1 MPVTHRQHIHQ
12 LNRRGPLEMLDSTD
26 DTIRLVQGSDLD
38 CVRSGLASA
47 VACID
52 SAGGYV
58 MAAEKRK
65 NGRKKNRELNS
76 KEEAEFQQYRLNL
89 AELLA
94 RKAWKK
100 QFLGHTG

>member
-1 MPVTHRQHIHQ
+1 
-12 LNRRGPLEMLDSTD
+12 MLDSTD

-76 KEEAEFQQYRLNL
+76 KEEAEFQQLMYSRYGISFRASRLNL